1 MRNLLVIVIVA
12 PLLQVFAHAQAPER
26 QAVLAS
32 IDTRARHYGDVA
44 LQIWGLAEVGYQEQK
59 SSALLQEQL
68 RSAGFTV
75 KAGVAEIPTAFT
87 AEWGSGQPVI
97 AIVGEFDALPGLS
110 QAAEPERR
118 ALQQEGAG
126 HGCGHHL
133 FGTASTAAA
142 IAVKEWLTATRHGGT
157 LRFYGTPAEEG
168 GAGKVYMLRAGL
180 FDDVDAVVTMHPGD
194 RNAASASTNL
204 ANITGKFRFR
214 GLSAHASAAPDR
226 GRSALDG
233 VEAMNAMVNLM
244 REHVPSDAR
253 IHYVITNGGK
263 APNVVPDFAEVY
275 YYARHNDMRVLD
287 GIWERITNAA
297 RGAALGTGTTMELEL
312 TGAVWNVLPNSY
324 LVGIMQKNL
333 QSVGGFE
340 YTPAE
345 RQFAET
351 LRKSL
356 EGDLPP
362 IDSANQVFTPEP
374 GIGGASTDLGDVS
387 WRIPT
392 VQLTA
397 ATWVPGTPA
406 HSWQAVAAG
415 GTSIGVKGMLVA
427 AKSMALT
434 AIDLFTD
441 PSHLQQARAE
451 FDKRR
456 GPAFKYS
463 DTPRGPQA
471 GLGLSQ
477 VGSKHEGFKARR
489 VQSTRGSKH
498 EGSMTAIHRFVEQ
511 ARRGEL
517 ERVIGRLPSGWA
529 VLGDPQILPGYF
541 AVAARSRRC
550 RPERASRRCA
560 PGSSSRTW
568 RGLET
573 PFSKPPAPSG

>member
-1 MRNLLVIVIVA
+1 MRYLLAISTLLAVA
-12 PLLQVFAHAQAPER
+12 GQQAIQAQSPDR

-32 IDTRARHYGDVA
+32 IDSRARQYADVA
-44 LQIWGLAEVGYQEQK
+44 MKIWECAEVGYQEQK

-68 RSAGFTV
+68 KSAGFTV
-75 KAGVAEIPTAFT
+75 KPGVAEIPTAFT

-97 AIVGEFDALPGLS
+97 GIIGEFDALPGLS
-110 QAAEPERR
+110 QAAEPERH
-118 ALQQEGAG
+118 ALEAEGPG

-142 IAVKEWLTATRHGGT
+142 IAVKEWLVSTKHAGT

-180 FDDVDAVVTMHPGD
+180 FSDVDVVVTMHPGD
-194 RNAASASTNL
+194 RNAASASSNL

-214 GLSAHASAAPDR
+214 GISAHAAAAPER

-233 VEAMNAMVNLM
+233 VEAMDAMVNML
-244 REHVPSDAR
+244 REHVDSDAR

-287 GIWERITNAA
+287 DIWERIQNAA
-297 RGAALGTGTTMELEL
+297 RGAALGTGTTMELEM

-324 LVGIMQKNL
+324 LVGLMQKNL
-333 QSVGGFE
+333 QSIGGYE

-345 RQFAET
+345 RQFAEV

-356 EGDLPP
+356 TGNLPP
-362 IDSANQVFTPEP
+362 LDSANQVFTPEP
-374 GIGGASTDLGDVS
+374 GIGSASTDLGDVS
-387 WRIPT
+387 WNIPT
-392 VQLTA
+392 VQLTS

-434 AIDLFTD
+434 TIDLFTD
-441 PSHLQQARAE
+441 ATHIQQARAE

-456 GPAFKYS
+456 GLNFKYTTRLADRKPAFDYRK
-463 DTPRGPQA
+463 
-471 GLGLSQ
+471 
-477 VGSKHEGFKARR
+477 
-489 VQSTRGSKH
+489 
-498 EGSMTAIHRFVEQ
+498 
-511 ARRGEL
+511 
-517 ERVIGRLPSGWA
+517 
-529 VLGDPQILPGYF
+529 
-541 AVAARSRRC
+541 
-550 RPERASRRCA
+550 
-560 PGSSSRTW
+560 
-568 RGLET
+568 
-573 PFSKPPAPSG
+573 